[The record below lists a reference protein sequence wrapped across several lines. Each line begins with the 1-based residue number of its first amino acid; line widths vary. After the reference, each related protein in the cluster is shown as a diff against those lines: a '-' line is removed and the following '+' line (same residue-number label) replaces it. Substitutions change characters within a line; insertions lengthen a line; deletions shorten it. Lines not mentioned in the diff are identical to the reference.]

1 MERRSRDDKKLP
13 LCISVVVLGLV
24 SSSCCIAAEFS
35 KVKVEDMKL
44 DGNLC
49 SLPRSCAFGLG
60 IAALVCLSTS
70 QIIGTTMARS
80 IRRKAAGGRI
90 ASVSLLLPSWAVYG
104 VSSVLLATA
113 SSMNGGQ
120 RYGTGWMN
128 GDCYIVRDGVY
139 ACSAAL
145 AVFVMLLTLALGFA
159 TAAAGDEPR
168 ADGERCGPQLKEPRV
183 VDSVKG

>member
-80 IRRKAAGGRI
+80 IRRKAAG
-90 ASVSLLLPSWAVYG
+90 VYG